1 MDLKILVDKAGD
13 IHSAGQQM
21 IGITSIDVHK
31 LSHSN
36 EVDNIIRNGT
46 GIGVNSSK
54 KGVSASG
61 VTA

>member
-1 MDLKILVDKAGD
+1 MDPKILVDKAGD

-21 IGITSIDVHK
+21 IGITSIDAHK

-46 GIGVNSSK
+46 
-54 KGVSASG
+54 
-61 VTA
+61 